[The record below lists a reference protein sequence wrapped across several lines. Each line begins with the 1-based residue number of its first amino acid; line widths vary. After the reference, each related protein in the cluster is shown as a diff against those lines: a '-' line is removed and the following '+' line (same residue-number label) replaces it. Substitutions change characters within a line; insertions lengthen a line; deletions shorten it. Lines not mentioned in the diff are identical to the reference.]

1 MDKKTQEFFALKRFI
16 KYSRVKNIIQTSFTM
31 CGCGMKTGEY
41 FNMTKTLNINMIKN
55 VFKELCRSGSKKY
68 HHH

>member
-1 MDKKTQEFFALKRFI
+1 MDKKP
-16 KYSRVKNIIQTSFTM
+16 KNFLNYIIQTSFTM
-31 CGCGMKTGEY
+31 CGCDMKRGEY
-41 FNMTKTLNINMIKN
+41 FNLTKTLNINMIKN